1 MMKANYDTRY
11 LSEVLY
17 DLLRH
22 LELIDAKC
30 FNRKRLYSVLQFI
43 AHASNKDKQV
53 KLMTC

>member
-1 MMKANYDTRY
+1 MKANYDTRY

-30 FNRKRLYSVLQFI
+30 FNKKRLYSVLQFI